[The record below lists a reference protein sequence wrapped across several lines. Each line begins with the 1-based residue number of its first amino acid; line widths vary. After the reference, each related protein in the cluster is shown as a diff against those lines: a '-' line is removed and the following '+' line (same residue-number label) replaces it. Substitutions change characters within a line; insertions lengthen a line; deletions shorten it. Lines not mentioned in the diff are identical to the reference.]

1 MAIISLDGN
10 NNIIGFPANNND
22 SISLKFKQQ
31 MTVET
36 ENGDRKDIEIM
47 VSLKYLS
54 TSKCL

>member
-1 MAIISLDGN
+1 MAIISLDSN

-22 SISLKFKQQ
+22 SISFKFKQQ

-36 ENGDRKDIEIM
+36 ENGDRK

-54 TSKCL
+54 NLWSKSKCL

>member
-22 SISLKFKQQ
+22 SISFKFKQQ

-36 ENGDRKDIEIM
+36 ENGDRK

-54 TSKCL
+54 NVWSKSKCL